1 MAEAVK
7 YGMIKDRSLFELL
20 ERGEFE
26 RHAQEVVT
34 TCVRIKAEI
43 VGRDEFDNG
52 ERQLLNFGHTPA
64 HAIEKLSAFDISHGH
79 AVAMGMRLMTRAAE
93 SAGMLTEPASA
104 RLENALAINNLPT
117 SCPYGAAE
125 LAQAAAGDKKRSG
138 DSIRVVVPLSIG
150 NSALHTIPVEELRA
164 FFERG
169 LGTVVNAVDIRIT
182 PRALNGELD
191 AVESKSDAHRQ
202 LIAASLSRTPT
213 KLRVRAVSKD
223 IAATIA
229 CLRQAGARIVP
240 GADGRLHITPLW
252 AASAVNPVFD
262 CGESGSTL
270 RFLLPVAAAVFNG
283 FTLTGSG
290 RLPQRPL
297 APIVEAMAHN
307 GCSFSGAALPM
318 TVTGHLSGGVYE
330 LPGDI
335 SSQFVSGL
343 LLALPLVDGDSEI
356 VLTTPLESTGYV
368 DMTLATLAAFPLRSR
383 APRGG
388 TLCPARRPMRPRG
401 IRSLRAIG
409 RTPRFGLRPRLSA
422 AKLR

>member
-1 MAEAVK
+1 M
-7 YGMIKDRSLFELL
+7 
-20 ERGEFE
+20 
-26 RHAQEVVT
+26 
-34 TCVRIKAEI
+34 
-43 VGRDEFDNG
+43 
-52 ERQLLNFGHTPA
+52 
-64 HAIEKLSAFDISHGH
+64 
-79 AVAMGMRLMTRAAE
+79 
-93 SAGMLTEPASA
+93 
-104 RLENALAINNLPT
+104 
-117 SCPYGAAE
+117 
-125 LAQAAAGDKKRSG
+125 
-138 DSIRVVVPLSIG
+138 
-150 NSALHTIPVEELRA
+150 
-164 FFERG
+164 
-169 LGTVVNAVDIRIT
+169 DIRIT
-182 PRALNGELD
+182 PRTLNGELD

-202 LIAASLSRTPT
+202 LIAASLSHTPT

-297 APIVEAMAHN
+297 APIVEAMADN

-318 TVTGHLSGGVYE
+318 TVTGHLRGGVYA

-368 DMTLATLAAFPLRSR
+368 DMTLATLASFSVKVARTAQGYAVNGPQTYSSPGDTVVEGDWSNAAFWFAAAAVGGQVTVRGLDPDSPQGDKQMVSILAAMGAKTSVDKHGVTVTAAPLNATRVDAADIPDLVPVLAAVMAVAQGESAIVNAGR
-383 APRGG
+383 VRLKESDRLSAVARNLNSIGADITENEDSLIIRGRPTLRGG
-388 TLCPARRPMRPRG
+388 TADGCNDHRIVMALA
-401 IRSLRAIG
+401 AV
-409 RTPRFGLRPRLSA
+409 SA
-422 AKLR
+422 ACETDLVITGAHAVEKSYPGFFEHFNSLGGETYVL

>member
-1 MAEAVK
+1 M
-7 YGMIKDRSLFELL
+7 
-20 ERGEFE
+20 
-26 RHAQEVVT
+26 
-34 TCVRIKAEI
+34 
-43 VGRDEFDNG
+43 
-52 ERQLLNFGHTPA
+52 
-64 HAIEKLSAFDISHGH
+64 
-79 AVAMGMRLMTRAAE
+79 
-93 SAGMLTEPASA
+93 
-104 RLENALAINNLPT
+104 
-117 SCPYGAAE
+117 
-125 LAQAAAGDKKRSG
+125 
-138 DSIRVVVPLSIG
+138 
-150 NSALHTIPVEELRA
+150 
-164 FFERG
+164 
-169 LGTVVNAVDIRIT
+169 DIRIT

-297 APIVEAMAHN
+297 APIVEAMADN
-307 GCSFSGAALPM
+307 GCSFNGAALPM

-343 LLALPLVDGDSEI
+343 LLALPLLDGDSEI

-368 DMTLATLAAFPLRSR
+368 DMTLATLARFSIKVARTPRGYALSGPQTYASPGDTVIEGDWSNAAFWFAAAAVGGQVTVRGLDPDSPQGDKQMVSILAAMGAKTSVDKYGVTVAAAPLNATRVDVADIPDLVPVLAAVMAVAQGESAIVNAR
-383 APRGG
+383 RVRLKESDRLSAVARNLNAIGADITENEDSLIIRGRPTLRGG
-388 TLCPARRPMRPRG
+388 TADGCNDHRIVMALA
-401 IRSLRAIG
+401 AV
-409 RTPRFGLRPRLSA
+409 SA
-422 AKLR
+422 ACDNDLVITGAHAVEKSYPGFFEHFNSLGGETHVL

>member
-1 MAEAVK
+1 MPTVQVSGNNGVYDVVIGHGLLEHTGERLRALCKANRAVVVTDDIVRHLYARRVTDSLEAAGFRTDTFVFKHGEHAKSLSVLGELLEFLARCPLTRDDVVVALGGGVAGDLAGFAAAVYLRGVRFVQLPTTLLAAIDSSVGGKTAVNLDAGKNLAGAFHSPSLVLCDMDTFATLPAAVFADGMAEAVK

-150 NSALHTIPVEELRA
+150 NSALHSIPVEELRA

-169 LGTVVNAVDIRIT
+169 L
-182 PRALNGELD
+182 
-191 AVESKSDAHRQ
+191 
-202 LIAASLSRTPT
+202 
-213 KLRVRAVSKD
+213 
-223 IAATIA
+223 
-229 CLRQAGARIVP
+229 
-240 GADGRLHITPLW
+240 
-252 AASAVNPVFD
+252 
-262 CGESGSTL
+262 
-270 RFLLPVAAAVFNG
+270 
-283 FTLTGSG
+283 
-290 RLPQRPL
+290 
-297 APIVEAMAHN
+297 
-307 GCSFSGAALPM
+307 
-318 TVTGHLSGGVYE
+318 
-330 LPGDI
+330 
-335 SSQFVSGL
+335 
-343 LLALPLVDGDSEI
+343 
-356 VLTTPLESTGYV
+356 
-368 DMTLATLAAFPLRSR
+368 
-383 APRGG
+383 
-388 TLCPARRPMRPRG
+388 
-401 IRSLRAIG
+401 
-409 RTPRFGLRPRLSA
+409 
-422 AKLR
+422 